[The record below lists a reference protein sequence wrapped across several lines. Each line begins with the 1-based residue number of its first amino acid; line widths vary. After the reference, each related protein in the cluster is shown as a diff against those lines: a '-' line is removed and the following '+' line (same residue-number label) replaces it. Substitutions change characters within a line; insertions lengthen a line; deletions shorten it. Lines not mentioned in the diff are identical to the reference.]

1 MKYMVDIDGTICTN
15 TNGDYPNAQ
24 PILHRINYF
33 NLLFDQG
40 HEIHYWTA
48 RGSNSSIDWTTLT
61 MKQLAEWGV
70 KYTSARMHKPA
81 YDVWID
87 DKAYNVD
94 SYFYT
99 HESTTNRT

>member
-1 MKYMVDIDGTICTN
+1 MVDIDGTICTN
-15 TNGDYPNAQ
+15 TYGDYINAK
-24 PILHRINYF
+24 PISNRIEYF
-33 NLLFDQG
+33 NKLYDEG

-61 MKQLAEWGV
+61 MKQLAEWGA

-87 DKAYNVD
+87 DKAFNSETY
-94 SYFYT
+94 SY
-99 HESTTNRT
+99 ENITNGV